1 MSEVNKSL
9 RINPVQRNYTYSKR
23 ESQECENDLNSPSGV
38 KNDSA
43 QLILVYDSRARTP
56 LFV

>member
-1 MSEVNKSL
+1 MSEMSEVNKSL

-23 ESQECENDLNSPSGV
+23 ESQECENNLNSPSGV

-43 QLILVYDSRARTP
+43 QLILV
-56 LFV
+56 